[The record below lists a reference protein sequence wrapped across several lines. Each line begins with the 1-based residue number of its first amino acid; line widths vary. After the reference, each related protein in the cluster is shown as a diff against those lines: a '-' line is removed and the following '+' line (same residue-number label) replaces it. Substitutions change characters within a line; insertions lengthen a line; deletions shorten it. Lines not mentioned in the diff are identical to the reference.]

1 MSEWK
6 ARRFWTAAAVEPAAG
21 GFAVTLDGRPVRTPG
36 KRPLVLPTRALAEA
50 VAAEWQAQGDT
61 VDPRAMPVTRAANSA
76 LDTVA
81 QNRASIEGM
90 IAAYGASDL
99 LCYRAE
105 APEALVARQAAEWD
119 PLLDWAAR
127 DLGAPLRVTA
137 GVVPVDQP
145 PESLAALAA
154 RLAAL
159 TDMELTAM
167 HDLVALS
174 GSLVL
179 GLAAADGLHPPEDIW
194 RLSRIDEDHQ
204 ASEWGVDEEAAEV
217 AARKR
222 ADFLQA
228 HRLLRLA
235 RAE

>member
-6 ARRFWTAAAVEPAAG
+6 ARRFWTAAAVEPAG
-21 GFAVTLDGRPVRTPG
+21 EGFAVTLDGRPVRTPA

-61 VDPRAMPVTRAANSA
+61 IDPRAMPVTRAANSS

-81 QNRASIEGM
+81 QNRASIEAM
-90 IAAYGASDL
+90 VAAYGASDL

-105 APEALVARQAAEWD
+105 APAALVARQAAEWD
-119 PLLDWAAR
+119 PLLDWAGR

-145 PESLAALAA
+145 GESLAALAA
-154 RLAAL
+154 RLSAL

-179 GLAAADGLHPPEDIW
+179 GLAAAEGIRPPDEIW

-228 HRLLRLA
+228 HHLLRLA
-235 RAE
+235 RAN